1 MPIPTLTL
9 WADANNN
16 SFARGYQL
24 NQTLSNLQL
33 KQGDTLG
40 VELHWIEN
48 GVTNLHKEVIWDNSV
63 NITLAVGVI
72 DTPPTAGSFKLSY
85 ASATTS
91 NLSYTATALE
101 MQNALNALAPITAE
115 GGVTVVKSATTYRIV
130 WNDEVV
136 PSSSITVGENNLLP
150 TSSIGIGSVRTGTAL
165 VSQITQMH
173 IKQAPVAVCTSWVN
187 QDAPSITVTETAS
200 PTYSGDYR
208 VWRLVISPNP
218 KGGTFRLNKTINGSD
233 NWTQSISVDNLSSS
247 YLSSLTGLSV
257 IQVSAYE
264 FELSQSQISGNTLVN
279 VSNITPDGA
288 GLIGYSAKF
297 GYLNLNSVDVDLLLN
312 GKESVSVVCEVEVEL
327 DGKRQTLVQS
337 NATIYNDLIDTD
349 SYSIVEWGSLV
360 PADSVVRYDTPQTL
374 TAPQKAQVLTN
385 IGAVGSASLTPFT
398 TKDNELEGRI
408 ANIETVGFSTNV
420 RNALNGASSPTSS
433 NVFVTANE
441 LATKANTSHTHT
453 IANITGLQTALDG
466 KSGIGSP
473 VSISDVSGLAV
484 ALSDLTTGKANLTHT
499 HIVADVT
506 GLQTTLTGLSAS
518 IAGKAD
524 FYHTHEVINITDF
537 SAGVTTAVQSE
548 YGFVAAGTTASPSP
562 FTTTTYPF
570 EISITIGSTVYKIP
584 ARYA

>member
-16 SFARGYQL
+16 SFAKGYQL
-24 NQTLSNLQL
+24 NQTLTNLSFR
-33 KQGDTLG
+33 QGDTLG
-40 VELHWIEN
+40 VELHWLES
-48 GVTNLHKEVIWDNSV
+48 GVTNLHKEVVWDNSV

-72 DTPPTAGSFKLSY
+72 DNAPTGGYFKLSY
-85 ASATTS
+85 ASASTS

-101 MQNALNALAPITAE
+101 MENALNALAPIIAE

-150 TSSIGIGSVRTGTAL
+150 TSSIGIGSARTGTAL

-187 QDAPSITVTETAS
+187 QDAPSITITETAS

-218 KGGTFRLNKTINGSD
+218 KGGTFRLNKTINGSAT
-233 NWTQSISVDNLSSS
+233 WTQPIGITNLSDI
-247 YLSSLTGLSV
+247 SLANATGLSV
-257 IQVSAYE
+257 IQVSAFE
-264 FELSQSQISGNTLVN
+264 FELSQSQVSGNTLVN

-297 GYLNLNSVDVDLLLN
+297 GYLNFNSVDVDLLLN
-312 GKESVSVVCEVEVEL
+312 GKSNASVVCEVEVEL

-337 NATIYNDLIDTD
+337 TATIYNDLIDTD
-349 SYSIVEWGSLV
+349 SYSVVEWGSLV

-385 IGAVGSASLTPFT
+385 IGGIGSASLAPFT

-408 ANIETVGFSTNV
+408 ANIETVSLSPSIV
-420 RNALNGASSPTSS
+420 DALNGSNLPDSG
-433 NVFVTANE
+433 NVFVTADE

-453 IANITGLQTALDG
+453 IANVTGLQDALDGKIGIGVSVTISDVIGLQTDLDNLDSGKANTSHTHIIAQVTGLQTALNAKASLSHYHNTTDIANFSDG
-466 KSGIGSP
+466 IKDSLSLN
-473 VSISDVSGLAV
+473 VSNTI
-484 ALSDLTTGKANLTHT
+484 
-499 HIVADVT
+499 
-506 GLQTTLTGLSAS
+506 QTTIDPT
-518 IAGKAD
+518 I
-524 FYHTHEVINITDF
+524 
-537 SAGVTTAVQSE
+537 
-548 YGFVAAGTTASPSP
+548 
-562 FTTTTYPF
+562 YPY
-570 EISITIGSTVYKIP
+570 EITIVIDSVSYKIP
-584 ARYA
+584 ARNVTI